1 MDRNDPR
8 TFLQNNLSLHTEMNT
23 ILKAQSS
30 NLLDVDFKNA
40 EQIASWLNLHYQ
52 EHQDAE
58 QLLGIGG

>member
-1 MDRNDPR
+1 
-8 TFLQNNLSLHTEMNT
+8 MNT